1 LAHSKPPQR
10 PLLIPL
16 IPTLLSLFSFSHRFH
31 LVYLVAIF
39 TMSSVSA
46 HLMRRGVELASTHF
60 KEPKTPEDEQTPG
73 GLVALFVLTFLVVI
87 LIAGSIEYTYG
98 MVVATLAAVEDS
110 NPDIYVRIDG
120 NDDLTKPFDPN
131 DPEPAAAPTPKPIT
145 SKLRTTVKHLRSR
158 AGFWSRFRGFSMFM
172 AWNMARGFLSAIIPV
187 GSSSFIGQFFVQSIV
202 TVLLCTWQ
210 MAWVHIV
217 ITEPSP
223 KRFYQRIPSWRSWMK
238 IAPAAMLEDVL
249 AAAAFFLPMAIA
261 KLTGAFN
268 ITPGAGNTM
277 KDLYRSL
284 AVAALP
290 AILALMLTIP
300 ARVIFIRVAA
310 SMLPEE
316 EETIVPFDRS
326 FGGKVQPAI
335 VGGSGKIGLLEAWS
349 TFDWASRVRL
359 FKVIGKTFAMEVAV
373 CVLGGILLGVQL
385 IIMMPKNS
393 GQGNGS
399 AGTPA
404 VE

>member
-1 LAHSKPPQR
+1 
-10 PLLIPL
+10 
-16 IPTLLSLFSFSHRFH
+16 
-31 LVYLVAIF
+31 
-39 TMSSVSA
+39 MSSVSA

-60 KEPKTPEDEQTPG
+60 QEPKKPEDEQTPG
-73 GLVALFVLTFLVVI
+73 GLVALFALSFIIFVLI
-87 LIAGSIEYTYG
+87 LGSIEYTYG
-98 MVVATLAAVEDS
+98 LVVGTLAAVEDS

-120 NDDLTKPFDPN
+120 NNDPTKPFDPN

-145 SKLRTTVKHLRSR
+145 SKLRTTIKHLRSR
-158 AGFWSRFRGFSMFM
+158 AGFWSRFRGLSMFL
-172 AWNMARGFLSAIIPV
+172 AWNMARGFISAIIPIS
-187 GSSSFIGQFFVQSIV
+187 SSSFLSQFFLQSIV
-202 TVLLCTWQ
+202 TVFLCTWQ

-223 KRFYQRIPSWRSWMK
+223 KRFYQRIPSWRSWIK
-238 IAPAAMLEDVL
+238 IVPAAILQDVL

-268 ITPGAGNTM
+268 ITPGADNSM
-277 KDLYRSL
+277 KDIFRSL
-284 AVAALP
+284 AFGAIPAL
-290 AILALMLTIP
+290 LALIITIP
-300 ARVIFIRVAA
+300 ARVVFIRVAA

-335 VGGSGKIGLLEAWS
+335 VGGSGKIGLLEAWT

-359 FKVIGKTFAMEVAV
+359 YKVIGKTFAMHVAV
-373 CVLGGILLGVQL
+373 LVVGGLVLGAQL
-385 IIMMPKNS
+385 FIMMPKNS
-393 GQGNGS
+393 GQNNGS